1 MPRKA
6 ISVKGRRMN
15 NEALVTAIVLRQ
27 IQTSKPFSGLL
38 RQLNPEHFGE
48 PKYAN
53 IWKAAASL
61 PDPPQKGLWDLF
73 NLCNADEGS
82 ILMSDLNALANDSL
96 SVEQFSVFANGV
108 RQACALRQLPIIA
121 QDIERGNPSD
131 IPQIITQ
138 LEKVH
143 LESTNPTWFQSVD
156 GAAVLDE
163 MVEIINR
170 YLILPTHAPEMMALW
185 VMHTHCFNQFH
196 FSPILTLQSPTRG
209 CGKSTALSLIEKLAH
224 QSQSTSNITEAALYR
239 TIQTKRP
246 TILIDEM
253 DSQRPEQKDAMRN
266 ILNSGFS
273 KGSGGAVR
281 CDGDDH
287 NVVVFNTFCPKA
299 VAGIGE
305 QLHNTTLDRSIVIK
319 MLKPASGHKPEKLRG
334 NVHFLELK
342 SKLTKWALDHF
353 GKFEEIIIELPKGL
367 SARQEDLWEP
377 LLVIAEMVG
386 GEWPK
391 YAHDAAVGL
400 LPNQDDEKS
409 AALLLLRA
417 LKDYFDHEDID
428 RVRTTELIAWINTR
442 DELPF
447 KDYRHGKGLDGR
459 KLSQI
464 LKDFE
469 IRSTTF
475 RLGTG
480 THKGYMRVD
489 CLSAFE
495 RFIKAP
501 DDVVT
506 CNPEMLPVVTDS
518 IAVNA

>member
-1 MPRKA
+1 
-6 ISVKGRRMN
+6 MN
-15 NEALVTAIVLRQ
+15 SEVLVTAILLDQ
-27 IQTSKPFSGLL
+27 IKQYEPFSHLL
-38 RQLNPEHFGE
+38 RQLKPEHFGE

-53 IWKAAASL
+53 IWKAAAKL
-61 PDPPQKGLWDLF
+61 ADPAQRGLIDLTE
-73 NLCNADEGS
+73 LLKDEESS
-82 ILMSDLNALANDSL
+82 ILMVDLVALADDAL
-96 SVEQFSVFANGV
+96 PVPQFIVEADKV
-108 RQACALRQLPIIA
+108 RQAHALRELTIIGQELIKA
-121 QDIERGNPSD
+121 REQKNPNN
-131 IPQIITQ
+131 ILQIITQ

-143 LESTNPTWFQSVD
+143 LESTNPTWFNPVD
-156 GAAVLDE
+156 GAALLDE

-170 YLILPTHAPEMMALW
+170 FLILPPHAPEMMALW
-185 VMHTHCFNQFH
+185 VMHTHCFNRFS

-209 CGKSTALSLIEKLAH
+209 CGKSTALSLIEKLVC
-224 QSQSTSNITEAALYR
+224 QPQSTSNITEAALYR
-239 TIQTKRP
+239 TIHTKKP
-246 TILIDEM
+246 TILIDEV
-253 DSQRPEQKDAMRN
+253 DSQRPEQKDALRN

-319 MLKPASGHKPEKLRG
+319 MLKPASGQKTEKLRG
-334 NVHFLELK
+334 KIHFSELK

-353 GKFEEIIIELPKGL
+353 EEFEGIEPVLPEGL
-367 SARQEDLWEP
+367 SARQEDLWGP
-377 LLVIAEMVG
+377 LVVIAEMAG
-386 GEWPK
+386 GEWLK
-391 YAHDAAVGL
+391 YAHDAAIGL

-417 LKDYFDHEDID
+417 LNDYFNQEDID
-428 RVRTTELIAWINTR
+428 RVRTTELILWINMR
-442 DELPF
+442 DDLPF
-447 KDYRHGKGLDGR
+447 KDYRHGKGLDSH

-469 IRSTTF
+469 IRSKTF
-475 RLGTG
+475 RLGIG
-480 THKGYMRVD
+480 THKGYMRMD

-495 RFIKAP
+495 RFLKTP

-506 CNPEMLPVVTDS
+506 SNPEMLPIVTDA
-518 IAVNA
+518 IAVNT